1 MLIYII
7 VFMMF
12 STSSLYFLVAIYGES
27 IETNEVHGLQLV
39 HGQEEEVTEPGHN
52 ENQEKAQNQNQVHN
66 ESNEPVE
73 QRLKEGQEEQVP
85 QNGIEKVPN
94 SEGNESKHIE
104 GIGTEETS
112 HEESASEAQHRNLE
126 FPLSIGAGVGYAA
139 IGMWMILDKR
149 NSKIPYIMAI
159 VGSLILLGIYASSRT
174 IGISS
179 LGREHIGLLDAIVAA
194 LQIAIIA
201 ISLYI
206 LIGNTY
212 TKGMTVRK

>member
-1 MLIYII
+1 
-7 VFMMF
+7 
-12 STSSLYFLVAIYGES
+12 
-27 IETNEVHGLQLV
+27 
-39 HGQEEEVTEPGHN
+39 
-52 ENQEKAQNQNQVHN
+52 
-66 ESNEPVE
+66 
-73 QRLKEGQEEQVP
+73 
-85 QNGIEKVPN
+85 
-94 SEGNESKHIE
+94 
-104 GIGTEETS
+104 
-112 HEESASEAQHRNLE
+112 LE

-139 IGMWMILDKR
+139 IGIWMILDKR

-159 VGSLILLGIYASSRT
+159 VGSLILLGIYTSSRT

-194 LQIAIIA
+194 LQVAIIA

>member
-1 MLIYII
+1 
-7 VFMMF
+7 MMF

-27 IETNEVHGLQLV
+27 IETNKEVHGLQLV
-39 HGQEEEVTEPGHN
+39 HGQGQEVTEPGHN
-52 ENQEKAQNQNQVHN
+52 ENQEKAQNQEDN
-66 ESNEPVE
+66 ESNESVE

-94 SEGNESKHIE
+94 SEGNESKHIQSIE
-104 GIGTEETS
+104 TEETS
-112 HEESASEAQHRNLE
+112 HEESASEAQRRNLE

-139 IGMWMILDKR
+139 IGIWMILDKR

-159 VGSLILLGIYASSRT
+159 VGSLILLGIYASSRA

-194 LQIAIIA
+194 LQVAIIA

-206 LIGNTY
+206 LIGNTC

>member
-1 MLIYII
+1 
-7 VFMMF
+7 MMF

-27 IETNEVHGLQLV
+27 IETNKEVHGLQLV
-39 HGQEEEVTEPGHN
+39 HGQGQEVTEPGHN
-52 ENQEKAQNQNQVHN
+52 ENQEKAQNQVDN
-66 ESNEPVE
+66 ESNESVE

-94 SEGNESKHIE
+94 SEGNESKHIQSIE
-104 GIGTEETS
+104 TEETS
-112 HEESASEAQHRNLE
+112 HEESASEAQRRNLE

-139 IGMWMILDKR
+139 IGIWMILDKR

-194 LQIAIIA
+194 LQVAIIA

>member
-1 MLIYII
+1 
-7 VFMMF
+7 MF

-27 IETNEVHGLQLV
+27 IETNKEVHGLQLV
-39 HGQEEEVTEPGHN
+39 HGQGQEVTEPGHN
-52 ENQEKAQNQNQVHN
+52 ENQEKAQNQVDN
-66 ESNEPVE
+66 ESNESVE

-112 HEESASEAQHRNLE
+112 HEESASEAQRRNLE

-139 IGMWMILDKR
+139 IGIWMILDKR

>member
-1 MLIYII
+1 
-7 VFMMF
+7 MMF

-39 HGQEEEVTEPGHN
+39 HGQGQEVTEPGHN
-52 ENQEKAQNQNQVHN
+52 ENQEKAQNQVDN
-66 ESNEPVE
+66 ESNESVE

-94 SEGNESKHIE
+94 SEGNESKHIQSIE
-104 GIGTEETS
+104 TEETS
-112 HEESASEAQHRNLE
+112 HEESASEAQRRNLE

-139 IGMWMILDKR
+139 IGIWMILDKR

-159 VGSLILLGIYASSRT
+159 VGSLILLGIYASSRA

-194 LQIAIIA
+194 LQVAIIA

>member
-1 MLIYII
+1 
-7 VFMMF
+7 MMF

-27 IETNEVHGLQLV
+27 IETNKEVHGLQLV
-39 HGQEEEVTEPGHN
+39 HGQGQEVTEPGHN
-52 ENQEKAQNQNQVHN
+52 ENQEKAQNQVDN
-66 ESNEPVE
+66 ESNESVE

-112 HEESASEAQHRNLE
+112 HEESASEAQRRNLE

-139 IGMWMILDKR
+139 IGIWMILDKR

>member
-1 MLIYII
+1 
-7 VFMMF
+7 MMF

-73 QRLKEGQEEQVP
+73 QRLKEGQEAQVP

-112 HEESASEAQHRNLE
+112 HEESASEAQRRNLE

-139 IGMWMILDKR
+139 IGIWMILDKR

>member
-1 MLIYII
+1 
-7 VFMMF
+7 MMF

-39 HGQEEEVTEPGHN
+39 QGQGEEVTEPGHN
-52 ENQEKAQNQNQVHN
+52 ENQEKAQNQVHN
-66 ESNEPVE
+66 ESNESVE

-94 SEGNESKHIE
+94 SEGNESKHIQSIE
-104 GIGTEETS
+104 TEEPS
-112 HEESASEAQHRNLE
+112 HEESASEAQRRNLE
-126 FPLSIGAGVGYAA
+126 FPLSIGAGVGYAT
-139 IGMWMILDKR
+139 IGIWMILDKR

-179 LGREHIGLLDAIVAA
+179 LGREHIGLLNAIVAA

>member
-1 MLIYII
+1 
-7 VFMMF
+7 MMF

-27 IETNEVHGLQLV
+27 IETNKEVHGLQLV
-39 HGQEEEVTEPGHN
+39 HGQGQEVTEPGHN
-52 ENQEKAQNQNQVHN
+52 ENQEKAQNQVDN
-66 ESNEPVE
+66 ESNESVE

-112 HEESASEAQHRNLE
+112 HEESASEAQRRNLE

-139 IGMWMILDKR
+139 IGIWMILDKR

-194 LQIAIIA
+194 LQVTIIA

>member
-1 MLIYII
+1 M
-7 VFMMF
+7 FMNTA
-12 STSSLYFLVAIYGES
+12 S
-27 IETNEVHGLQLV
+27 
-39 HGQEEEVTEPGHN
+39 HN
-52 ENQEKAQNQNQVHN
+52 KNQEKAQNQVHN
-66 ESNEPVE
+66 ESNESVE

-112 HEESASEAQHRNLE
+112 HEESASEAQRRNLE
-126 FPLSIGAGVGYAA
+126 FLLSIGAGVGYAA
-139 IGMWMILDKR
+139 IGICMILDKR

-174 IGISS
+174 IDISS

-194 LQIAIIA
+194 LQVAIIA

>member
-1 MLIYII
+1 
-7 VFMMF
+7 MF

-27 IETNEVHGLQLV
+27 IETNKEVHGLQLV
-39 HGQEEEVTEPGHN
+39 HGQGQEVTEPGHN
-52 ENQEKAQNQNQVHN
+52 ENQEKAQNQVDN
-66 ESNEPVE
+66 ESNESVE

-112 HEESASEAQHRNLE
+112 HEESASEAQRRDLE

-139 IGMWMILDKR
+139 IGIWMILDKR

-194 LQIAIIA
+194 LQVAIIA
-201 ISLYI
+201 ISLYP
-206 LIGNTY
+206 LIGNIN
-212 TKGMTVRK
+212 TKG

>member
-1 MLIYII
+1 
-7 VFMMF
+7 MMF

-27 IETNEVHGLQLV
+27 IETNKEVHGLQLV
-39 HGQEEEVTEPGHN
+39 HGQGQEVTEPGHN
-52 ENQEKAQNQNQVHN
+52 ENQEKAQNQVDN
-66 ESNEPVE
+66 ESNESVE

-112 HEESASEAQHRNLE
+112 HEESASEAQRRNLE

-139 IGMWMILDKR
+139 IGIWMILDKR

-201 ISLYI
+201 LSLYI